1 MTALSDPSR
10 RSRRTTAPWPW
21 LRDSCGGDNVGSSTK
36 GVHVH
41 TVLGLSMTPTS
52 VGFVLVEGQG
62 TDGATVDHEAFE
74 VDTSRGRTP
83 VDTSEQVTAAVLRT
97 QEIAD
102 LNGHPV
108 QSVGVTWSD
117 DANTEAALLLKSLT
131 DSGFENVVAV
141 RLPEATEALARGIGR
156 VIGYEKTAVCV
167 IEPYAV
173 IVLGVDTRD
182 GAVQTAVNHT
192 LHSDDD
198 LVWWLNAIFDRD
210 DWQPEALVIVGSDIH
225 LDAITAQLEEALSIP
240 VFAPAEAQLA
250 LARGAALASA
260 HNLKLI
266 DLEVDES
273 GADQARPDRPL
284 SRSHT
289 GALAMLG
296 AGVVTFVVSLSIAVG
311 LQLTPDK
318 GSGQVEHRDVA
329 NTSGAPA
336 AVHAVAPPAALP
348 PAQAV
353 TLPAA
358 DPPLAPPPPEA
369 PPISEA
375 PPQVDIPEA
384 PPADL
389 PSAESMAPAPQDQ
402 PAPPPVALPPAPP
415 PPVALPP
422 VAPVQERPG
431 ILTRIRERLH
441 RDQYQPP
448 DQSAPVLPP
457 ASDLPVDGRPPPP

>member
-1 MTALSDPSR
+1 M
-10 RSRRTTAPWPW
+10 
-21 LRDSCGGDNVGSSTK
+21 
-36 GVHVH
+36 H
-41 TVLGLSMTPTS
+41 TVLGLSMTTTS

-117 DANTEAALLLKSLT
+117 DADMEASLLLKSLT
-131 DSGFENVVAV
+131 DSGFDNVVAV

-167 IEPYAV
+167 IEPDAV

-182 GAVQTAVNHT
+182 GAVQTAVNHM
-192 LHSDDD
+192 LNSDGD

-210 DWQPEALVIVGSDIH
+210 DWQPEALVVVGSDIH

-260 HNLKLI
+260 QNLEWI
-266 DLEVDES
+266 DLEIDDS
-273 GADQARPDRPL
+273 GADHARPDRPW

-296 AGVVTFVVSLSIAVG
+296 AGVVTFVASLSVAVG

-336 AVHAVAPPAALP
+336 AAHAVIPPALP
-348 PAQAV
+348 PAQDV
-353 TLPAA
+353 QLPAA
-358 DPPLAPPPPEA
+358 DAPLAPPPPEA
-369 PPISEA
+369 APVSAA
-375 PPQVDIPEA
+375 PPAQVDIPEA

-402 PAPPPVALPPAPP
+402 PAPPPEPP
-415 PPVALPP
+415 PPVAVPP

-431 ILTRIRERLH
+431 ILSRIRERLH
-441 RDQYQPP
+441 RDQYQ
-448 DQSAPVLPP
+448 AP
-457 ASDLPVDGRPPPP
+457 AADLPVDGQPPPP